1 MLTRDQILNAQDIK
15 TETVDVPE
23 WGGTVI
29 VKAMD
34 GLERD
39 RFEMSLS
46 DGAEN
51 IRGKMALV
59 TVVDEDGKPMFTA
72 GDLDILGK
80 KSGAALGRVY
90 DVASRL
96 AGFTKDEQEKLEK
109 N

>member
-39 RFEMSLS
+39 RFEMSLR

-59 TVVDEDGKPMFTA
+59 TVVGEDGKPMFTA
-72 GDLDILGK
+72 GDLDTLGK